1 MKQIKLSLNQN
12 KTITTRKIMKLRKIK
27 KINKRKIKTKVP
39 KAPIANSDH
48 GIKREEDKD
57 KKNKSHFGTN
67 PFQQIIQRLIHLREE
82 IYKCRYG
89 IDNPT
94 NGSNIPLN
102 NINNSNR
109 NEFNPQNRNDNNNNR
124 NIMHF
129 HLDIPLNDSYD
140 YSFNF
145 SRLRERTNQ
154 KAIQNIKNKINKI
167 RFNKSVSS
175 NESSECCSICCEDFK
190 NNQNVYSLPCHH
202 LFHVHCLNK
211 EIKFRQKCPMC
222 RIEL

>member
-12 KTITTRKIMKLRKIK
+12 KTITTRKIK

-175 NESSECCSICCEDFK
+175 NESNECCSICCEDFK